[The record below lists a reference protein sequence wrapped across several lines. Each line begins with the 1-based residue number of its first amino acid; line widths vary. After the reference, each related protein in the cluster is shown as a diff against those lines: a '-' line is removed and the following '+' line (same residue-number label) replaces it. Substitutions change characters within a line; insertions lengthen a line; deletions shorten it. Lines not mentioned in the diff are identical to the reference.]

1 MTGEILHDIL
11 KSINYNLKA
20 KGRTVLF
27 MDNAGCH
34 PSDLAEHYSNIK
46 VMFLQP
52 NTTSKLQPL
61 DLGIIMNF
69 KVYYRKFL
77 MRFILGKIE
86 ERTTATDV
94 KSVTILHAIRWV
106 SQAWKEV
113 RSEVIKKC
121 FRKAGILNGS
131 FHVVSRDVPAVDPFL
146 DLDDDDEDHVYVDEE
161 MQDLITQLQIENPCS
176 AEELALAD
184 EDVPVCSDLD
194 DDNWKQTLLSEIC
207 APISKSARTKD
218 TGEQTNEESDEE
230 VVDELP
236 PPPVFKSYTEA
247 IACLEDVHHF
257 LEHKG
262 HTGEATSYIID
273 EYTV

>member
-121 FRKAGILNGS
+121 FRKAGILN
-131 FHVVSRDVPAVDPFL
+131 
-146 DLDDDDEDHVYVDEE
+146 
-161 MQDLITQLQIENPCS
+161 
-176 AEELALAD
+176 
-184 EDVPVCSDLD
+184 
-194 DDNWKQTLLSEIC
+194 
-207 APISKSARTKD
+207 
-218 TGEQTNEESDEE
+218 
-230 VVDELP
+230 
-236 PPPVFKSYTEA
+236 
-247 IACLEDVHHF
+247 
-257 LEHKG
+257 
-262 HTGEATSYIID
+262 
-273 EYTV
+273 